1 MSTGGDGDTDTS
13 FDGYGFEVIG
23 LDDIEKLDCE
33 SNATSIDVVEIE
45 ERLNVEQANLVN
57 DSETTETNPEEAI
70 RAEDDYSDSS
80 DVSFFPC
87 LSGDFEPYFGIFAEL
102 LTILYLISNRT
113 KRMESPH
120 QTHRTLRARC
130 RRR

>member
-80 DVSFFPC
+80 DVSFF
-87 LSGDFEPYFGIFAEL
+87 LWFV
-102 LTILYLISNRT
+102 R
-113 KRMESPH
+113 
-120 QTHRTLRARC
+120 
-130 RRR
+130 